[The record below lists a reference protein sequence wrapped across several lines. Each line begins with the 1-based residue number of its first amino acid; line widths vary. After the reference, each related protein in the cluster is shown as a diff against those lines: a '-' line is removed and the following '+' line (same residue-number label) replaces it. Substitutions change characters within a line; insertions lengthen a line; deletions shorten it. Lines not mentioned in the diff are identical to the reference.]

1 MVSRG
6 VEVTPMF
13 RKDSNRR
20 RGLGRMLQPNVVKG
34 RKGAGRVVVG
44 EGGGALTAGLRGE
57 QGIMGHRIK

>member
-13 RKDSNRR
+13 SKDSSRR
-20 RGLGRMLQPNVVKG
+20 RGLGRMLQPNVIKG
-34 RKGAGRVVVG
+34 RIGAGRVVVS
-44 EGGGALTAGLRGE
+44 EGWGALTAGLLWE